1 MRILLR
7 KAEMHPEV
15 MKATDLLQINTP
27 ECFEEAVRLLRHT
40 VYRFSVK
47 ICRHPEDAEDTT
59 QEVIFRSLRHFGRFK
74 DPQSLSVWLYV
85 VTRNR
90 YRRMRRQNAHCLAR
104 VIPLDQ
110 LLLTREETTP
120 LLTDIRKSPEAT
132 MLRTEESRLLHRAIL
147 RIPVP
152 LRTVLVL
159 HDLEEFST
167 TEIAERFALSPGTI
181 RVRLH
186 RARLR
191 ARKELDTLL
200 AKKPEVG
207 ETTRGKLKCWCS

>member
-1 MRILLR
+1 
-7 KAEMHPEV
+7 MHPEV

-132 MLRTEESRLLHRAIL
+132 MLELKSLVSFIGQSCESRYPCALFLCSMIWRSSRRQRLQNALH
-147 RIPVP
+147 
-152 LRTVLVL
+152 
-159 HDLEEFST
+159 
-167 TEIAERFALSPGTI
+167 
-181 RVRLH
+181 
-186 RARLR
+186 
-191 ARKELDTLL
+191 
-200 AKKPEVG
+200 
-207 ETTRGKLKCWCS
+207 